1 VSVLELSRVDI
12 IDETY
17 PLTPLFPGLN
27 LAGATVSVAVLA
39 VGRKPTAATVWFPQT
54 LAAGS
59 VTVRLAGP
67 DADSTGAV
75 AVSATSELWAK
86 VTTADGQVDA
96 AKIGRVNVL
105 GGGQPLAAPLGIPVV
120 SVNGKTGSALSLTA
134 TDVGADAAGAAAA
147 ATTAG
152 ALDAATAT
160 NVASGAATSAALR
173 AAFERRP
180 APLEGTIVRAYGDSF
195 LVDIMNFPTEQ
206 GIAPLVASRVGATS
220 LVNGAIGGTTMGQ
233 ALSGLIDGPGIWT
246 PGTHGLVILKAVV
259 NSVANVD
266 AASDAQEKIGF
277 AEALRSILCI
287 LRSSAWV
294 NEDVTTNQTLSAGQ
308 WAPVTVPIIRGGSI
322 VKATQN
328 GATVTI
334 TTTASEIDLT
344 MLTFPN
350 AATAKFTVT
359 VNGAYHGSG
368 TTQNQ
373 GSPSTSYHH
382 MVYRVTG
389 LTGTSTIVL
398 THADTTG
405 LELYY
410 DGFLTASPQ
419 PPGVVVCL
427 DAPPAAAG
435 LQINGATA
443 NRTAANLDVYND
455 LIVGVCSEFDGLVR
469 VADPRPRFNNAN
481 DRVADLLHP
490 NAIGAAKYADAIYA
504 QAILL
509 PASEGLLP

>member
-1 VSVLELSRVDI
+1 MAIPAIPAQGAPWLSYAQGLD
-12 IDETY
+12 DEIRT
-17 PLTPLFPGLN
+17 
-27 LAGATVSVAVLA
+27 
-39 VGRKPTAATVWFPQT
+39 GR
-54 LAAGS
+54 
-59 VTVRLAGP
+59 
-67 DADSTGAV
+67 
-75 AVSATSELWAK
+75 
-86 VTTADGQVDA
+86 
-96 AKIGRVNVL
+96 
-105 GGGQPLAAPLGIPVV
+105 
-120 SVNGKTGSALSLTA
+120 LSDT
-134 TDVGADAAGAAAA
+134 
-147 ATTAG
+147 
-152 ALDAATAT
+152 
-160 NVASGAATSAALR
+160 ALR

-180 APLEGTIVRAYGDSF
+180 APLTGTTVRAYGDSF
-195 LVDIMNFPTEQ
+195 LVDIGNFPTNQ
-206 GIAPLVASRVGATS
+206 GIAPIVAGRVSASS

-233 ALSGLIDGPGIWT
+233 ALSGLIDGSGIWT
-246 PGTHGLVILKAVV
+246 PGTHGLIILKAVV

-350 AATAKFTVT
+350 AATARFKVT
-359 VNGAYHGSG
+359 VNGGYHGAG

-389 LTGTSTIVL
+389 LTGTSTVVL
-398 THADTTG
+398 THDDTTG

-410 DGFLTASPQ
+410 DGYLTASTQ

-427 DAPPAAAG
+427 DAAPTTAG

-443 NRTAANLDVYND
+443 NRTAANLDAFND
-455 LIVGVCSEFDGLVR
+455 LIIGVCSEFDDLVR

-481 DRVADLLHP
+481 DRVTDQLHP

-504 QAILL
+504 QAIQL
-509 PASEGLLP
+509 PASAGLL